1 MKHLIV
7 FELPILAAFFPVLV
21 DCETKHHI
29 LRYVPFYCFGA
40 RFICALIAFLAEPGF
55 FTGGNVIAAVIGE
68 MIGSA
73 S

>member
-40 RFICALIAFLAEPGF
+40 RFICALIAFLAEPGVF
-55 FTGGNVIAAVIGE
+55 LWVG
-68 MIGSA
+68 M
-73 S
+73 